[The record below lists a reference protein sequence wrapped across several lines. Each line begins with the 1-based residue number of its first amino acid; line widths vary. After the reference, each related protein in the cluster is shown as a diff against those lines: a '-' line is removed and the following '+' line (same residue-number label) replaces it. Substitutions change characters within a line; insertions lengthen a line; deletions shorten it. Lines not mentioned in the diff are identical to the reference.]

1 MSVSKSTPNPIRLLL
16 VDDHEV
22 FLMGLHTLFSR
33 VPSIRVVG
41 EARTAATA
49 LSEALR
55 LTPDVVLMDLR
66 LPDGTGVESCREIRS
81 ACPNTHVVFLSSYQD
96 DEALLA
102 ATFAGASGYLL
113 KHINQVA
120 LTVAVETVAKG
131 QSVVDPHMTAA
142 VLDRMRTLSTSTE
155 TTETNAPLAL
165 SPQQKR
171 VLALLAEG
179 HTNKE
184 IAQALGLTHKT
195 VANYVRHLFQKL
207 HVTRR
212 AQATAYFVR
221 QSVTRAKPL

>member
-1 MSVSKSTPNPIRLLL
+1 MSSAESMPNPIRLLL

-41 EARTAATA
+41 SAKTAATA

-66 LPDGTGVESCREIRS
+66 LPDGTGVEVCREMRS
-81 ACPNTHVVFLSSYQD
+81 ACPNMKVLFLSSYPD

-113 KHINQVA
+113 KQIDHVA
-120 LTVAVETVAKG
+120 LTIAVETVAKG
-131 QSVVDPHMTAA
+131 QSVVDPHMTAG
-142 VLDRMRTLSTSTE
+142 VLDRMRTLSTSSEKSTH
-155 TTETNAPLAL
+155 APL

-171 VLALLAEG
+171 VLSLLAEG
-179 HTNKE
+179 KTNKE
-184 IAQALGLTHKT
+184 IAQALGLTDKT
-195 VANYVRHLFQKL
+195 VANYVRHIFQKIR
-207 HVTRR
+207 VTSRS
-212 AQATAYFVR
+212 QATAHFLR
-221 QSVTRAKPL
+221 HSPDRAQLP

>member
-1 MSVSKSTPNPIRLLL
+1 MSVPKSKPHPIRLLL

-66 LPDGTGVESCREIRS
+66 LPDGTGVESCREIRA
-81 ACPNTHVVFLSSYQD
+81 ACPTTKVVFLSSYQE

-113 KHINQVA
+113 KQIDSDA
-120 LTVAVETVAKG
+120 LIRAVETVARG
-131 QSVVDPHMTAA
+131 ESIVDSHMTEG
-142 VLDRMRTLSTSTE
+142 VLDRLRTLSTSSE
-155 TTETNAPLAL
+155 KGAPAAL

-179 HTNKE
+179 NTNKE
-184 IAQALGLTHKT
+184 IAQALGLTDKT
-195 VANYVRHLFQKL
+195 VANYVRHIFQKIR
-207 HVTRR
+207 VTRR
-212 AQATAYFVR
+212 AQATAYFLR
-221 QSVTRAKPL
+221 QSPDRATRL

>member
-1 MSVSKSTPNPIRLLL
+1 MALPESTPHPIRLLL
-16 VDDHEV
+16 VDDHEI

-33 VPSIRVVG
+33 VPSICVVG
-41 EARTAATA
+41 EAGTAATA

-66 LPDGTGVESCREIRS
+66 LPDGTGVEICREIRS
-81 ACPNTHVVFLSSYQD
+81 ACPNTKVLFLSSYQD

-113 KHINQVA
+113 KQIDHVA

-131 QSVVDPHMTAA
+131 QSVVDPHMTEA
-142 VLDRMRTLSTSTE
+142 VLARMRTLSTSSE
-155 TTETNAPLAL
+155 KGAPMAL

-179 HTNKE
+179 KTNKE
-184 IAQALGLTHKT
+184 IAQALGLTDKT
-195 VANYVRHLFQKL
+195 VANYVRHIFQKIR
-207 HVTRR
+207 VTRR
-212 AQATAYFVR
+212 SQATAYFLR
-221 QSVTRAKPL
+221 HSPNRAILL

>member
-1 MSVSKSTPNPIRLLL
+1 MSVPKSMSQPIRLLL

-22 FLMGLHTLFSR
+22 FLMGLRTLFSR

-41 EARTAATA
+41 EATTAATA

-81 ACPNTHVVFLSSYQD
+81 ACPHTHVVFLSSYQD

-113 KHINQVA
+113 KQINQVA
-120 LTVAVETVAKG
+120 LIMAVETVAKG

-142 VLDRMRTLSTSTE
+142 VLDRMRTLATSTE
-155 TTETNAPLAL
+155 TEAPLAL

-179 HTNKE
+179 QTNKE

-195 VANYVRHLFQKL
+195 VANYVRHIFQKL

-212 AQATAYFVR
+212 AQASAHFLR
-221 QSVTRAKPL
+221 QSLNRAKPL

>member
-1 MSVSKSTPNPIRLLL
+1 MSLSETTPHPIRLLL

-22 FLMGLHTLFSR
+22 FLMGLRALFNR

-41 EARTAATA
+41 EAGTAATA

-66 LPDGTGVESCREIRS
+66 LPDGTGVETCREIRS
-81 ACPNTHVVFLSSYQD
+81 ACPSTKVLFLSSYQD

-113 KHINQVA
+113 KQIDHVA
-120 LTVAVETVAKG
+120 LTIAVETVAKG

-142 VLDRMRTLSTSTE
+142 VLDRMRNLSSSSE
-155 TTETNAPLAL
+155 KSALGAL

-179 HTNKE
+179 NTNKE
-184 IAQALGLTHKT
+184 IAQALGLTDKT
-195 VANYVRHLFQKL
+195 VANYVRHLFQKIQ
-207 HVTRR
+207 VTRR
-212 AQATAYFVR
+212 SQATAYYLR
-221 QSVTRAKPL
+221 HSPDRAKLL

>member
-1 MSVSKSTPNPIRLLL
+1 MSVPKSMPDPIRLLL

-22 FLMGLHTLFSR
+22 FLMGLHTLFAR

-55 LTPDVVLMDLR
+55 LKPDVVLMDLR

-81 ACPNTHVVFLSSYQD
+81 ACPTTHVVFLSSYQD

-113 KHINQVA
+113 KQINQVA
-120 LTVAVETVAKG
+120 LTTAVETVAKG
-131 QSVVDPHMTAA
+131 HPVIDPHMTAA
-142 VLDRMRTLSTSTE
+142 VLDRMRTLSTSSETKASTE
-155 TTETNAPLAL
+155 L

-184 IAQALGLTHKT
+184 IAQILGLTHKT

-212 AQATAYFVR
+212 TQAAAYFLR
-221 QSVTRAKPL
+221 QPGDRATPL

>member
-1 MSVSKSTPNPIRLLL
+1 MSLTESMPHPIRLLL

-22 FLMGLHTLFSR
+22 FRMGLHTLFSR
-33 VPSIRVVG
+33 VPSILVVG
-41 EARTAATA
+41 EAGTAATA

-81 ACPNTHVVFLSSYQD
+81 VCPNTKVLFLSSYQEE
-96 DEALLA
+96 EALLA

-113 KHINQVA
+113 KQIDHVA
-120 LTVAVETVAKG
+120 LTLAVETVAKG

-142 VLDRMRTLSTSTE
+142 MLDRMRSLSTSSDTS
-155 TTETNAPLAL
+155 APAAL

-179 HTNKE
+179 NTNKE
-184 IAQALGLTHKT
+184 IAQALGLTDKT
-195 VANYVRHLFQKL
+195 VANYVRHIFQKIR
-207 HVTRR
+207 VTRR
-212 AQATAYFVR
+212 SQATAHYLR
-221 QSVTRAKPL
+221 HSPDRAKLL